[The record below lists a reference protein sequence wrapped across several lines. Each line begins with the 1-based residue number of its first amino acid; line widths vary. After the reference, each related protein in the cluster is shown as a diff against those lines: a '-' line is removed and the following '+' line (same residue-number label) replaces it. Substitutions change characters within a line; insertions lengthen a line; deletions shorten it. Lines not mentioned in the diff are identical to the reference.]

1 MPQIKPQFVENEIYH
16 IYNRGV
22 EKRDI
27 FLNENDY
34 LRFIQ
39 GLYEFNDENS
49 VTLQAC
55 QKFKERGLIPIFSNI
70 EKMPLVEVLAFCLMP
85 NHYHLLLRQL
95 VENGIPL
102 FMQKLGSGYAGY
114 FNLVYKRVG
123 SLFQGTYKARHINND
138 AYYKIILLYI
148 HLNSLEF
155 LDFNLKEGGIDNW
168 PRARKF
174 LEQYK
179 WSSHLDYLG
188 KENFP
193 KLVNTNFLS
202 EVFDSVEDYQKSL
215 KEFNQGKIES
225 ISHLIL
231 E

>member
-70 EKMPLVEVLAFCLMP
+70 ENSP
-85 NHYHLLLRQL
+85 Q
-95 VENGIPL
+95 
-102 FMQKLGSGYAGY
+102 
-114 FNLVYKRVG
+114 
-123 SLFQGTYKARHINND
+123 NNCC
-138 AYYKIILLYI
+138 Y
-148 HLNSLEF
+148 N
-155 LDFNLKEGGIDNW
+155 
-168 PRARKF
+168 
-174 LEQYK
+174 
-179 WSSHLDYLG
+179 
-188 KENFP
+188 
-193 KLVNTNFLS
+193 
-202 EVFDSVEDYQKSL
+202 
-215 KEFNQGKIES
+215 
-225 ISHLIL
+225 
-231 E
+231 